1 MNVLWGIII
10 VVCGVFVCVYGN
22 LLFRFTLAAL
32 GFGIGAILGWWLAG
46 GQSDM
51 MRLLIS
57 LALGGIGA
65 LLLYFLFQIGIY
77 VAGGVLGLV
86 VAFLLVALLG
96 LGDSWLALI
105 FLVAGTGVV
114 GFFARKFERWI
125 IPLATAAAGAFQVV
139 YGLALIFAGQPDQI
153 GQVSQGSTPMQL
165 LGHPLALAIFLVV
178 AAVSF
183 LSQIRPRAV
192 MVRSGGLASR

>member
-1 MNVLWGIII
+1 MNILWGIII

-51 MRLLIS
+51 MRILIS
-57 LALGGIGA
+57 LALGGVGA
-65 LLLYFLFQIGIY
+65 LLLYFLFQVGIY
-77 VAGGVLGLV
+77 VAGGVFGLIL
-86 VAFLLVALLG
+86 AFLLVALLG
-96 LGDSWLALI
+96 LGDSWLAIL
-105 FLVAGTGVV
+105 FLLAGTGVV
-114 GFFARKFERWI
+114 GFFSRKFERWI
-125 IPLATAAAGAFQVV
+125 IPLATSAAGAFQVV
-139 YGLALIFAGQPDQI
+139 YGLALIFI
-153 GQVSQGSTPMQL
+153 GQVSQGSTPMEL
-165 LGHPLALAIFLVV
+165 LGEPLALAVFLVV

>member
-1 MNVLWGIII
+1 MNILWGIII

-51 MRLLIS
+51 MRILIS
-57 LALGGIGA
+57 LALGGVGA
-65 LLLYFLFQIGIY
+65 LLLYFLFQVGIY
-77 VAGGVLGLV
+77 VAGGVFGLIL
-86 VAFLLVALLG
+86 AFLLVALLG
-96 LGDSWLALI
+96 LGDSWLALL

-114 GFFARKFERWI
+114 GFFSRKFERWI
-125 IPLATAAAGAFQVV
+125 IPLATSAAGAFQVV
-139 YGLALIFAGQPDQI
+139 YGLALIFI
-153 GQVSQGSTPMQL
+153 GQVSQGSTPMEL
-165 LGHPLALAIFLVV
+165 LGEPLALAVFLVV

>member
-57 LALGGIGA
+57 LALGGVGA

-96 LGDSWLALI
+96 LGDSWLAIL

-114 GFFARKFERWI
+114 GFFSRKFERWI

-139 YGLALIFAGQPDQI
+139 YGLALIFI
-153 GQVSQGSTPMQL
+153 GQVSQGSTPMEL
-165 LGHPLALAIFLVV
+165 LGQPLALAIFLVV
-178 AAVSF
+178 AAVSA

-192 MVRSGGLASR
+192 MVRAGGLASR

>member
-1 MNVLWGIII
+1 MNILWGIII

-77 VAGGVLGLV
+77 IAGGVLGLI
-86 VAFLLVALLG
+86 VAFLLAALLG
-96 LGDSWLALI
+96 LGDSWMAIL
-105 FLVAGTGVV
+105 FLVAGTGVTS
-114 GFFARKFERWI
+114 FFSRKFERWI
-125 IPLATAAAGAFQVV
+125 IPLATSAAGAFQVV
-139 YGLALIFAGQPDQI
+139 YGL
-153 GQVSQGSTPMQL
+153 
-165 LGHPLALAIFLVV
+165 
-178 AAVSF
+178 
-183 LSQIRPRAV
+183 
-192 MVRSGGLASR
+192 

>member
-10 VVCGVFVCVYGN
+10 VICGVFVCVYGN

-96 LGDSWLALI
+96 LGDSWLALL

-139 YGLALIFAGQPDQI
+139 YGLALIFVGQI
-153 GQVSQGSTPMQL
+153 SQGSTPMQL
-165 LGHPLALAIFLVV
+165 LGQPLALAVFLVV

-192 MVRSGGLASR
+192 MVRSGGFASR

>member
-1 MNVLWGIII
+1 MNILWGIII

-57 LALGGIGA
+57 VALGGVGA
-65 LLLYFLFQIGIY
+65 LLLYFLFQVGIY
-77 VAGGVLGLV
+77 VAGGVLGLI

-96 LGDSWLALI
+96 LGDSWLAIL
-105 FLVAGTGVV
+105 FMVAGTGVV
-114 GFFARKFERWI
+114 SFFSRKFERWI

-139 YGLALIFAGQPDQI
+139 YGLALIFI
-153 GQVSQGSTPMQL
+153 GQVSQGSTPMEL
-165 LGHPLALAIFLVV
+165 LGQPLALAIFLVV
-178 AAVSF
+178 GAVSA

-192 MVRSGGLASR
+192 MLRSGGLASR